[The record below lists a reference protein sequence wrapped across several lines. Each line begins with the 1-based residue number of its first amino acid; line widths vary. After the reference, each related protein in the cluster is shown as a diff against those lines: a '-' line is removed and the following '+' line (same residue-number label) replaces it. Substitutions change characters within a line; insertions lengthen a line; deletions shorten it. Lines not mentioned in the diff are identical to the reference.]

1 MLHAF
6 HAKIAEPVAVPILTG
21 MSHRNIAVIT
31 TVVFV
36 GIHTVM
42 LGPIG
47 ADVAPVILVLIYAV
61 MSHRL
66 IAVITIVAAI
76 FINTAMLQ

>member
-1 MLHAF
+1 
-6 HAKIAEPVAVPILTG
+6 
-21 MSHRNIAVIT
+21 
-31 TVVFV
+31 
-36 GIHTVM
+36 M

-47 ADVAPVILVLIYAV
+47 ADVAPVIPVLIYAA